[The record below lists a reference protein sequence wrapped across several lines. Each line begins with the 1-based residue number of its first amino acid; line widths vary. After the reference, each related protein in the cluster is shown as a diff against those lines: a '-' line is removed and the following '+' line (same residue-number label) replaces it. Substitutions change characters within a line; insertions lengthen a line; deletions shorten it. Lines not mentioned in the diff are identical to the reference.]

1 LIERKKNMEKQNLT
15 VEEKRRKDYLLD
27 KEIELK
33 WQKSVIKQELLTSAF
48 FMVVMLYVMKVYVD
62 RGGNPLLLMI
72 VLIIEILDLT
82 KNISN
87 LVHEE
92 AKSGLRL
99 RIILK
104 YILRVLLA
112 VFILN
117 PFMYSKTITYLVIS
131 VIGIIIGVIDDA
143 R

>member
-1 LIERKKNMEKQNLT
+1 MEKQNLT
-15 VEEKRRKDYLLD
+15 MDEKKRQNYLLD

-33 WQKSVIKQELLTSAF
+33 WQKSAIKQELLTSAF
-48 FMVVMLYVMKVYVD
+48 FMAVMLYVMKIYVG
-62 RGGNPLLLMI
+62 RGGNPILLMI

-104 YILRVLLA
+104 YILRFLLA
-112 VFILN
+112 IFILKHLL
-117 PFMYSKTITYLVIS
+117 YSKTITYLVIAF
-131 VIGIIIGVIDDA
+131 IGIIIGVIDDA

>member
-1 LIERKKNMEKQNLT
+1 MEKQNLT
-15 VEEKRRKDYLLD
+15 LEEKRRQDYLLD
-27 KEIELK
+27 KEIELE
-33 WQKSVIKQELLTSAF
+33 WQKGVIKQELLTSAF
-48 FMVVMLYVMKVYVD
+48 FMAVMLYVMKVYVD

>member
-1 LIERKKNMEKQNLT
+1 MEKENLT
-15 VEEKRRKDYLLD
+15 IDEKKRQNYLLD

-33 WQKSVIKQELLTSAF
+33 WQKSAIKQELLTSIF
-48 FMVVMLYVMKVYVD
+48 FMAVMLYVMKIYVD

-104 YILRVLLA
+104 YILRFLLA
-112 VFILN
+112 VFILK
-117 PFMYSKTITYLVIS
+117 PLLYIKTIAYSVIS

>member
-1 LIERKKNMEKQNLT
+1 MEKENLT
-15 VEEKRRKDYLLD
+15 IDEKKRQNYLLD

-33 WQKSVIKQELLTSAF
+33 WQKSAIKQELLTSIF
-48 FMVVMLYVMKVYVD
+48 FMAVMLYVMKIYVD

-104 YILRVLLA
+104 YILRFLLA
-112 VFILN
+112 IFI
-117 PFMYSKTITYLVIS
+117 FTI
-131 VIGIIIGVIDDA
+131 
-143 R
+143 

>member
-1 LIERKKNMEKQNLT
+1 MEKQNLT
-15 VEEKRRKDYLLD
+15 LEEKKRRDFLLD

-33 WQKSVIKQELLTSAF
+33 WQKSAIKQELLTSIF
-48 FMVVMLYVMKVYVD
+48 FIIVMLYVMKIYVS

-87 LVHEE
+87 LFHEE

-104 YILRVLLA
+104 YILRVFLA
-112 VFILN
+112 VVILN
-117 PFMYSKTITYLVIS
+117 PLLYSKTTAYLA
-131 VIGIIIGVIDDA
+131 IGIMGMIIILIDDGK
-143 R
+143 

>member
-1 LIERKKNMEKQNLT
+1 MEKKNLT
-15 VEEKRRKDYLLD
+15 LEEKKRRDFLLD

-33 WQKSVIKQELLTSAF
+33 WQKSAIKQELLTSIF
-48 FMVVMLYVMKVYVD
+48 FIIVMLYVMKIYVS

-72 VLIIEILDLT
+72 VVIIEILDLT

-87 LVHEE
+87 LFHEE

-104 YILRVLLA
+104 YILRVFLA
-112 VFILN
+112 VVILN
-117 PFMYSKTITYLVIS
+117 PLLYSKTTAYLA
-131 VIGIIIGVIDDA
+131 IGIMGMIIILIDDGK
-143 R
+143 

>member
-1 LIERKKNMEKQNLT
+1 MKKQNLSL
-15 VEEKRRKDYLLD
+15 EEKRRQDYLLD

-33 WQKSVIKQELLTSAF
+33 WQKGVIKQELLTSTF
-48 FMVVMLYVMKVYVD
+48 FMAVMLYVMKIYVD

-104 YILRVLLA
+104 YILRFLLA
-112 VFILN
+112 IFILK
-117 PFMYSKTITYLVIS
+117 PLLYSKTITYLVIAF
-131 VIGIIIGVIDDA
+131 IGIIIGVIDDA

>member
-1 LIERKKNMEKQNLT
+1 MEKENLT
-15 VEEKRRKDYLLD
+15 IDEKKRQNYLLD

-33 WQKSVIKQELLTSAF
+33 WQKSAIKQELLTSIF
-48 FMVVMLYVMKVYVD
+48 FIIVMLYVMKIYVS

-87 LVHEE
+87 LFHEE

-104 YILRVLLA
+104 YILRVFLA
-112 VFILN
+112 VVILN
-117 PFMYSKTITYLVIS
+117 PLLYSKTTAYLA
-131 VIGIIIGVIDDA
+131 IGIMGMIIILTDDGK
-143 R
+143 

>member
-1 LIERKKNMEKQNLT
+1 MEKENLT
-15 VEEKRRKDYLLD
+15 IDEKKRQKYLLD

-33 WQKSVIKQELLTSAF
+33 WQKSAIKQELLTSIF
-48 FMVVMLYVMKVYVD
+48 FMAVMLYVMKIYVD

-87 LVHEE
+87 LLHEE

-117 PFMYSKTITYLVIS
+117 PLMYSKTITYLVIG
-131 VIGIIIGVIDDA
+131 IMGMIIILTDDGK
-143 R
+143 

>member
-1 LIERKKNMEKQNLT
+1 MEKRNLT
-15 VEEKRRKDYLLD
+15 LEEKRRQDYLLD

-33 WQKSVIKQELLTSAF
+33 WQKGVIKQELLTSTF
-48 FMVVMLYVMKVYVD
+48 FMAVMLYVMKIYVD

-117 PFMYSKTITYLVIS
+117 PLMYSKTITYLVIG
-131 VIGIIIGVIDDA
+131 IMGMIIILTDDGK
-143 R
+143 

>member
-1 LIERKKNMEKQNLT
+1 MKKQNLT
-15 VEEKRRKDYLLD
+15 MDEKKRQNYLLD

-33 WQKSVIKQELLTSAF
+33 WQKSAIKQELLTSAF
-48 FMVVMLYVMKVYVD
+48 FMAVMLYVMKIYVG
-62 RGGNPLLLMI
+62 RGGNPILLMI

-104 YILRVLLA
+104 YILRFLLA
-112 VFILN
+112 IFILK
-117 PFMYSKTITYLVIS
+117 PLLYTKTIAYSVIS

>member
-1 LIERKKNMEKQNLT
+1 MEKQNLT
-15 VEEKRRKDYLLD
+15 LEEKKRRDFLLD

-33 WQKSVIKQELLTSAF
+33 WQKSAIKQELLTSIF
-48 FMVVMLYVMKVYVD
+48 FIIVMLYVMKIYVS

-72 VLIIEILDLT
+72 VVIIEILDLT

-87 LVHEE
+87 LFHEE

-104 YILRVLLA
+104 YILRVFLA
-112 VFILN
+112 VVILN
-117 PFMYSKTITYLVIS
+117 PLLYSKTTAYLA
-131 VIGIIIGVIDDA
+131 IGIMGMIIILIDDGK
-143 R
+143 

>member
-1 LIERKKNMEKQNLT
+1 MEKQNLT

-104 YILRVLLA
+104 YILRFLLA
-112 VFILN
+112 IFILK
-117 PFMYSKTITYLVIS
+117 PLLYSKTITYLVIAF
-131 VIGIIIGVIDDA
+131 IGIIIGVIDDA

>member
-1 LIERKKNMEKQNLT
+1 MEKENLT
-15 VEEKRRKDYLLD
+15 IDEKKRQNYLLD

-33 WQKSVIKQELLTSAF
+33 WQKSAIKQELLTSIF
-48 FMVVMLYVMKVYVD
+48 FMAVMLYVMKIYVD

-72 VLIIEILDLT
+72 VLIIEILDLI

-104 YILRVLLA
+104 YILRFLLA
-112 VFILN
+112 VFILK
-117 PFMYSKTITYLVIS
+117 PLLYTKTIAYSVIS

>member
-1 LIERKKNMEKQNLT
+1 MEKENLT
-15 VEEKRRKDYLLD
+15 IDEKKRQNYLLD

-33 WQKSVIKQELLTSAF
+33 WQKSAIKQELLTSIF
-48 FMVVMLYVMKVYVD
+48 FMAVMLYVMKIYVD

-104 YILRVLLA
+104 YILRFLLA
-112 VFILN
+112 VFILK
-117 PFMYSKTITYLVIS
+117 PLLYTKTIAYSVIS

>member
-1 LIERKKNMEKQNLT
+1 MKKQNLSL
-15 VEEKRRKDYLLD
+15 EEKRRQDYLLD

-33 WQKSVIKQELLTSAF
+33 WQKGVIKQELLTSTF
-48 FMVVMLYVMKVYVD
+48 FMAVMLYVMKIYVD

-112 VFILN
+112 AFILN
-117 PFMYSKTITYLVIS
+117 PLMYSKTITYLVIG
-131 VIGIIIGVIDDA
+131 IMGMIIILTDDGK
-143 R
+143 

>member
-1 LIERKKNMEKQNLT
+1 MKKQNLT
-15 VEEKRRKDYLLD
+15 LEEKRRKDYLLD

-33 WQKSVIKQELLTSAF
+33 WQKGVIKQELLTSTF
-48 FMVVMLYVMKVYVD
+48 FMAVMLYVMKIYVD

-104 YILRVLLA
+104 YILRFLLA
-112 VFILN
+112 IFILK
-117 PFMYSKTITYLVIS
+117 PLLYSKTITYLVIAF
-131 VIGIIIGVIDDA
+131 IGIIIGVIDDA

>member
-1 LIERKKNMEKQNLT
+1 MEKQNLT
-15 VEEKRRKDYLLD
+15 LEEKKRRDFLLD

-33 WQKSVIKQELLTSAF
+33 WQKSAIKQELLTSIF
-48 FMVVMLYVMKVYVD
+48 FIIVMLYVMKIYVS

-72 VLIIEILDLT
+72 VVIIEILDLT

-87 LVHEE
+87 LFHEE

-104 YILRVLLA
+104 YILRLFLA
-112 VFILN
+112 VVILK
-117 PFMYSKTITYLVIS
+117 PLLYSKTIAYLA
-131 VIGIIIGVIDDA
+131 IGIMGMIIILTDDGK
-143 R
+143 

>member
-1 LIERKKNMEKQNLT
+1 MEKQNLT

-104 YILRVLLA
+104 YILRFLLA
-112 VFILN
+112 VFILK
-117 PFMYSKTITYLVIS
+117 PLLYTKTIAYSVIS

>member
-1 LIERKKNMEKQNLT
+1 MEKQNLT
-15 VEEKRRKDYLLD
+15 LEEKRRKDYLLD

>member
-1 LIERKKNMEKQNLT
+1 MEKQNLT
-15 VEEKRRKDYLLD
+15 VEEKRRRNYLLD

-33 WQKSVIKQELLTSAF
+33 WQKSVIKQELLTSSF
-48 FMVVMLYVMKVYVD
+48 FMAVMLYVMKIYVD

-104 YILRVLLA
+104 YILRLFLA
-112 VFILN
+112 VVILK
-117 PFMYSKTITYLVIS
+117 PLLYSKTITYLA
-131 VIGIIIGVIDDA
+131 IGIMGMIIILTDDGKK
-143 R
+143 

>member
-1 LIERKKNMEKQNLT
+1 MEKQNLT
-15 VEEKRRKDYLLD
+15 MDEKKRQNYLLD

-33 WQKSVIKQELLTSAF
+33 WQKSAIKQELLTSAF
-48 FMVVMLYVMKVYVD
+48 FMAVMLYVMKIYVG
-62 RGGNPLLLMI
+62 RGGNPILLMI

-104 YILRVLLA
+104 YILRFLLA
-112 VFILN
+112 VFILK
-117 PFMYSKTITYLVIS
+117 PLLYTKTIAYSVIS

>member
-1 LIERKKNMEKQNLT
+1 MEKQNLT
-15 VEEKRRKDYLLD
+15 LEEKKRRDLLLD

-33 WQKSVIKQELLTSAF
+33 WQKSAIKQELLTSIF
-48 FMVVMLYVMKVYVD
+48 FIIVMLYVMKIYVS

-72 VLIIEILDLT
+72 VVIIEILDLT

-87 LVHEE
+87 LFHEE

-104 YILRVLLA
+104 YILRLFLA
-112 VFILN
+112 VVILK
-117 PFMYSKTITYLVIS
+117 PLLYSKTIAYLA
-131 VIGIIIGVIDDA
+131 IGIMGMIIILTDDGN
-143 R
+143 

>member
-1 LIERKKNMEKQNLT
+1 MKKQNLT
-15 VEEKRRKDYLLD
+15 MDEKKRQNYLLD

-33 WQKSVIKQELLTSAF
+33 WQKSAIKQELLTSIF
-48 FMVVMLYVMKVYVD
+48 FMAVMLYVMKIYVD

-104 YILRVLLA
+104 YILRFLLA
-112 VFILN
+112 VFILK
-117 PFMYSKTITYLVIS
+117 PLLYTKTIAYSVIS